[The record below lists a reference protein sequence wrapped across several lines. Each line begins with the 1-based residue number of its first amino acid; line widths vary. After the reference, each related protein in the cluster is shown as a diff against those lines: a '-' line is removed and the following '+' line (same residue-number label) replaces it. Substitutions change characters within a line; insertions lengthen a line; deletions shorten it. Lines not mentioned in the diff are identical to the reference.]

1 VFFRTRRKVL
11 ARLGTFAVVLASYLF
26 SLGPATASVIY
37 CISDAGHSGFELVAS
52 GQSGC
57 ASCCHDPV
65 EGGAND
71 GLQAEAHECT
81 DIALSLPQDVRR
93 ANVDVTATAPSP
105 LPPLRQDSAAA
116 APVAVTGTRSQTA
129 LSPPRSAP
137 SMLIAF
143 TVLTI

>member
-1 VFFRTRRKVL
+1 VFFRSRRKVL

-37 CISDAGHSGFELVAS
+37 CISDTGHSGFELVAA

-65 EGGAND
+65 EGGAHD
-71 GLQAEAHECT
+71 GLQAQAHECT
-81 DIALSLPQDVRR
+81 DVALSLPQDVRR
-93 ANVDVTATAPSP
+93 ANGDVTASTPWP
-105 LPPLRQDSAAA
+105 LPLLQQDEAAVT
-116 APVAVTGTRSQTA
+116 PVAVTGTRSQTV
-129 LSPPRSAP
+129 LSPPRSSP
-137 SMLIAF
+137 SMLVAF